1 MNMLPNHLGG
11 HENMTHIDVGALDLL
26 MQKYNVKSMLDIGCG
41 PGGMVRQAHLKGL
54 DVLGVDGDFTVS
66 RPKMIEPFV
75 KIHDFVTGPFIPP
88 RQFDLCWSVEF
99 VEHVEERFMD
109 NFIEPMKYCK
119 YVLITHA
126 LPNQPGW
133 HHVNCQTYD
142 YWVDAFTDRG
152 FTFDAGGTIA
162 IRAAS
167 TMNERY
173 VRLQS
178 LFFVNGSVR
187 SV

>member
-1 MNMLPNHLGG
+1 MNTLPVHLGG

-26 MQKYNVKSMLDIGCG
+26 MQRYDVKSMLDIGCG

-54 DVLGVDGDFTVS
+54 DVLGVDGDFTVY
-66 RPKMIEPFV
+66 RPKMIEPMIR
-75 KIHDFVTGPFIPP
+75 IHDFVTGPFLPG
-88 RQFDLCWSVEF
+88 RNFDLCWSVEF
-99 VEHVEERFMD
+99 VEHVEECFMD
-109 NFIEPMKYCK
+109 NFIESMKFCK
-119 YVLITHA
+119 YVLMTHA

-142 YWVDAFTDRG
+142 YWVDVMEKRG
-152 FTFDAGGTIA
+152 FKFDPTGTIA
-162 IRAAS
+162 LRAAS

-178 LFFVNGSVR
+178 LFFVNGSIR